1 MTKNNQLD
9 KSIYENSKM
18 YLKAALEQ
26 MIAAGRSAREFGDVA
41 LEKFGETVTPY
52 LHEFS
57 KDVSKGRIK
66 IEGLGKSAK
75 RTILGSHVSPE
86 ERQQMIREAAY
97 LRAERRGFVGGSAED
112 DWHMATQEI
121 DQRLAQETGLV
132 DKGHKALSSAGTIIE
147 HEIDDIKHVVASWFE
162 GKLSAVEKKVVAKK
176 KKSAAK
182 KSPIAE
188 QEKVA
193 KQPLDKTEEK
203 ALKET
208 AKVKPAAKKKA
219 STKKAAKKE

>member
-9 KSIYENSKM
+9 KSTYENSKM
-18 YLKAALEQ
+18 YLKTALEQ

-57 KDVSKGRIK
+57 EDVSKGRIK

-75 RTILGSHVSPE
+75 RTIFGPHVTPE

-121 DQRLAQETGLV
+121 DQRLMQERGLV
-132 DKGHKALSSAGTIIE
+132 DKGHKALTSAGTIIE
-147 HEIDDIKHVVASWFE
+147 HEIDDIKHVVADWFG
-162 GKLSAVEKKVVAKK
+162 GKVGAVEKKGVTKK
-176 KKSAAK
+176 K
-182 KSPIAE
+182 
-188 QEKVA
+188 KVA
-193 KQPLDKTEEK
+193 KQPLDKVEAK
-203 ALKET
+203 APKES
-208 AKVKPAAKKKA
+208 AKVKPAVKKKT
-219 STKKAAKKE
+219 SMKKSAKKE